1 MSASIGGLAYEAL
14 LREAEATPKPGLV
27 DAANSGAHKDMDLPL
42 FQISAA
48 AIAPYFYDFAQL
60 GADEAAYPLATRL
73 PGIRPLGIAAE
84 GAMFAATN
92 GVNTHKGAIFTLGI
106 LTYLCGR
113 LEALG
118 QPLAPEALSDAAKVM
133 CHDVVQE
140 LRVDKARTKGEQVFS
155 AYGAPGIRGE
165 AAAGFPSVIHIAL
178 PCLSASEYAGLSDNH
193 RLCHTLIHLIANV
206 DDTNLLARGGAS
218 GAQYAKDAA
227 REFLAAHSPFDPD
240 YQAALSGLDR
250 AFISR
255 NLSPGGCADLL
266 SAAWF
271 LDSVQRAW

>member
-1 MSASIGGLAYEAL
+1 MSAFIGELAYEAL

-42 FQISAA
+42 FQISA
-48 AIAPYFYDFAQL
+48 IAPYFIEFTQL
-60 GADEAAYPLATRL
+60 GVDESALPLSSRL

-113 LEALG
+113 LAALG
-118 QPLAPEALSDAAKVM
+118 QPLAPETVSDAAKVM
-133 CHDVVQE
+133 CHDVEQE
-140 LRVDKARTKGEQVFS
+140 LRVAKARTKGEQVFT
-155 AYGAPGIRGE
+155 AYGIPGIRGE
-165 AAAGFPSVIHIAL
+165 AAAGFPSVVQIAL
-178 PCLSASEYAGLSDNH
+178 PCLGASEYASLPENH
-193 RLCHTLIHLIANV
+193 RLCHTLMHLIANV
-206 DDTNLLARGGAS
+206 DDTNLLARGGAA
-218 GAQYAKDAA
+218 GADYAKNAA
-227 REFLAAHSPFDPD
+227 QTFLSSHSPFDPD
-240 YQAALSGLDR
+240 YLVALSALDKE
-250 AFISR
+250 FIAR